1 MCVGGCYRE
10 KEPRSP
16 AGLTPRLGDTWT
28 GQLSCV
34 PRPAGAAGT
43 GTLSL
48 GQSRVELVPLG
59 DVRPDGGLGEAWD
72 VAHPPGFVGDHVQSL
87 GAFRG
92 LGTITWVGVSVL
104 ALSCLQALRQRSENR
119 LGSPGQKNKGQGFGG
134 VPPT

>member
-1 MCVGGCYRE
+1 M
-10 KEPRSP
+10 
-16 AGLTPRLGDTWT
+16 

-48 GQSRVELVPLG
+48 GQSCVELVPLG
-59 DVRPDGGLGEAWD
+59 DVMGRPGSWAWD
-72 VAHPPGFVGDHVQSL
+72 VAHPPGLVDDQVQSL

-104 ALSCLQALRQRSENR
+104 A
-119 LGSPGQKNKGQGFGG
+119 
-134 VPPT
+134 